1 MASSEKRLVRAN
13 MEVIKQVIVIRKD
26 LKMRRGKEVAQ
37 GSHASMI
44 WLVERI
50 KKSWEKSLI
59 DSAMFSQEESSWLT
73 GLFTKVCLQVD
84 SEEELLAISEKA
96 RLANLNVH
104 IVTDSGLTEFGG
116 VPTKTCCAI
125 GPNKASEIDLIT
137 GHLKLY

>member
-1 MASSEKRLVRAN
+1 

-50 KKSWEKSLI
+50 KKPWNIRLNNSGYGEKTLVE
-59 DSAMFSQEESSWLT
+59 SAMFNQDEQSWLT

-104 IVTDSGLTEFGG
+104 IVTDAGLTEFAGI
-116 VPTKTCCAI
+116 PTKTCCAI
-125 GPNKASEIDLIT
+125 GPNKASEIDAIT